1 MSLRRLALLGGPVLG
16 AIVGASLNSQ
26 GVVTEACWT
35 AAITTLCAVWW
46 VFEPIPMPAT
56 ALVPFAAFPLTGVVT
71 HGAVA
76 NSYGHTL
83 VLLMLAG
90 SMIGMAL
97 ERSGAHRRLALGMVR
112 VVGGV
117 KGGRVVI
124 GFLLASAAMSM
135 WISNTATVVML
146 MPIALA
152 VLDYHGEDAKRLS
165 VPLLLAIAYGGAIGG
180 TATPIGTPPNLILLN
195 QYELTTGTQ
204 VSFAG
209 WMAIS
214 LPMVI
219 VMLPISALWLTR
231 RIGSLGAARL
241 PELGPWQPDERRVV
255 IVFAVTALAW
265 MTRSDPYGGWSTALG
280 ISGTAGDSSV
290 ALAAVVVMFLI
301 PRGAGKEGSLLSWES
316 AVRIPWG
323 VFIMI
328 GGGMA
333 IGQAFEVSGL
343 GEVLGNVLLPLT
355 TLPTWVMIGVV
366 ALLSTFITEITS
378 NTAVAVVL
386 MPVLA
391 GTGMAAGIDP
401 WLLMVPATIG
411 LNWAFML
418 PVATAPNA
426 FVYGTGRI
434 TTKEMAREG
443 ISLNMMGC
451 AVITVM
457 SLWLLR

>member
-1 MSLRRLALLGGPVLG
+1 MLG

-316 AVRIPWG
+316 AARIPWG

-443 ISLNMMGC
+443 ISLNMIGC